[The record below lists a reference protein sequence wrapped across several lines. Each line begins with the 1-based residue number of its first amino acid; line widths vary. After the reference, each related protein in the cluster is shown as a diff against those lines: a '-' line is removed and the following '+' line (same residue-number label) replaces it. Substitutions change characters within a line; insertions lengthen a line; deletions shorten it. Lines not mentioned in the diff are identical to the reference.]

1 MRAGAGRREVGR
13 RGAPGVTAVPR
24 SPQEPE
30 LDSGLRVAV
39 RHLADPGQ
47 EAAPRGECR
56 PPRRPAAHPG
66 PGPAL
71 TPLCAPQIIEKRRRD
86 RINNSL
92 SELRRL
98 VPSAFEKQVGRRL
111 SGALPAAP
119 GLCPQLPPL
128 SPQGSAKL
136 EKAEILQMTMDHLKM
151 LHTAGGKGKV
161 RSCGGAVA
169 LMGAGVRAGG
179 CAA

>member
-1 MRAGAGRREVGR
+1 MRAGAELRGGGGGRAAGV
-13 RGAPGVTAVPR
+13 PGVTAVPR

-30 LDSGLRVAV
+30 LDRGLCVAV
-39 RHLADPGQ
+39 SHLADPGQ

-56 PPRRPAAHPG
+56 PPRRP
-66 PGPAL
+66 PAPARPL

-111 SGALPAAP
+111 RRALLAAP
-119 GLCPQLPPL
+119 RL
-128 SPQGSAKL
+128 SARSSRPSLLRDRPSWRKP
-136 EKAEILQMTMDHLKM
+136 
-151 LHTAGGKGKV
+151 
-161 RSCGGAVA
+161 RSC
-169 LMGAGVRAGG
+169 R
-179 CAA
+179 